1 MGFRDI
7 HAFNL
12 AILAKQ
18 AWRLIQGS
26 HSLFFRVY
34 KACYFRTCSFMKA
47 GLGSNP
53 SFVWRSLL
61 EAGELI
67 RAAIVWKVD
76 DGRSIKLDDH
86 RWLPHP
92 PKFQPNANMNLR
104 VSDLFDP
111 STKQWHTQVLHKTFM
126 HSTVEDI
133 QWINL
138 RDIHTQR
145 MSSSGRRTKKAY
157 SRLKR
162 LTKSQSVSN
171 NRNKGSIH

>member
-1 MGFRDI
+1 MRKKFTGSNGVNCKSKGKGGMGFRDI
-7 HAFNL
+7 QAFNL
-12 AILAKQ
+12 AMLAKQ
-18 AWRLIQGS
+18 VWQLIQGS

-34 KACYFRTCSFMKA
+34 KARYFPTCSFMEV

-53 SFVWRSLL
+53 SFVWCSLL
-61 EAGELI
+61 EARELI
-67 RAAIVWKVD
+67 RTATVWKVG

-92 PKFQPNANMNLR
+92 PKFQPNANMDLT

-111 STKQWHTQVLHKTFM
+111 STKQWHTQVFHTTFM
-126 HSTVEDI
+126 PFIVEDI

-145 MSSSGRRTKKAY
+145 M
-157 SRLKR
+157 
-162 LTKSQSVSN
+162 N
-171 NRNKGSIH
+171 